1 MLIKVKAIVDN
12 DLDQVFG
19 TLSKGIEPATTPYSM
34 TYNTNDENIKTG
46 DIVIVNIN
54 RRRKG
59 YSENVMAIVNDL
71 LTDKTVN
78 DFDFDIKS
86 VLAVIKPDG
95 ALKEARVKAQ
105 QQMLMKKMKARAEQI
120 SQLDT
125 MKRLAETDPEMKAMV
140 ERYEKLE
147 K

>member
-1 MLIKVKAIVDN
+1 MLIKVKQIVDS

-19 TLSKGIEPATTPYSM
+19 TLSKGVEPATAPYSM
-34 TYNTNDENIKTG
+34 TYSTNDENIKTG
-46 DIVIVNIN
+46 DLVIVNIN

-59 YSENVMAIVNDL
+59 YSENVMAIVSDV

-86 VLAVIKPDG
+86 ALAVIKPDG
-95 ALKEARVKAQ
+95 ALKEARIKAQ
-105 QQMLMKKMKARAEQI
+105 QQMLMKKMKARADQI

-140 ERYEKLE
+140 ERYEKLG